1 LSQQVTALNGRIDDL
16 TNRLALRRTALQK
29 EYMAADLAMTQLK
42 NDVSS
47 LSSLSG
53 QYRLF

>member
-1 LSQQVTALNGRIDDL
+1 VTALNARIDDL

-29 EYMAADLAMTQLK
+29 EYIAADLAMTQLK

-47 LSSLSG
+47 LSSLNG